1 MGGKNPGKPQG
12 RRTGGGGGETEETE
26 KPFHSKQ
33 YEQEYLDSLLNA
45 KERPTWDEF
54 KEQQRKKGEMEGDMA
69 KLEEEAQKRFRKEL
83 DEERAARLAHGTNR
97 TAEEAAAGQ
106 KKQKKDKHK
115 KKKRERSDDDDSS
128 SEDDEAERKRRKKEK
143 KEKKERKKEK
153 KEKEKKEKH
162 KKKKRRKDS
171 DSDSSSSDD
180 DEGRKSKKAEAPV
193 SLSSF
198 FAAGDDSD

>member
-1 MGGKNPGKPQG
+1 MGGKNPGKPG
-12 RRTGGGGGETEETE
+12 RRPTGGGGGGETEETE

-106 KKQKKDKHK
+106 KKKKKDKHK

-143 KEKKERKKEK
+143 KERKKEK

-171 DSDSSSSDD
+171 DSDSSSSE
-180 DEGRKSKKAEAPV
+180 DEGRKGKKAEAPV

>member
-1 MGGKNPGKPQG
+1 MGGKNPGKPG
-12 RRTGGGGGETEETE
+12 RRPTGGGGGGETEETE

-106 KKQKKDKHK
+106 KKKKKDKHK

-128 SEDDEAERKRRKKEK
+128 SEDDEAERKRRK

-180 DEGRKSKKAEAPV
+180 EGRKGKKAEAPV